1 MIGDRSAGAVMRAQ
15 GYSYQTGADVVV
27 FYGASIT
34 DADLVMTDGKSLEH
48 HGVTPDELL
57 LPTAADLAAK
67 RDPVLA
73 RAAALVGVKLDPERA
88 GSMFPIEWRKMN
100 IEEFGGRGRHFPRP
114 SFSVNCYCGGGT
126 RWPGIHKR
134 NPAFPNLFVQVWH

>member
-1 MIGDRSAGAVMRAQ
+1 VVLIDSQSASSSELFARVIQMEKAGTVIGDRSAGAVMRAQ

-34 DADLVMTDGKSLEH
+34 DADLVMTDGQSLEH

-88 GSMFPIEWRKMN
+88 GSMFPIEWRK
-100 IEEFGGRGRHFPRP
+100 
-114 SFSVNCYCGGGT
+114 
-126 RWPGIHKR
+126 
-134 NPAFPNLFVQVWH
+134 